1 MYTAYKNAR
10 IFNTDSR
17 KFEDGTLIVK
27 DCIIEKISHSVGD
40 CANADAIVDIG
51 GDCIIPGLVDIHTH
65 GRTGFDY
72 TSADENQLSA
82 MLKSYA
88 AAGTTSLM
96 ATLASAPIAQYEAAI
111 DAINHK
117 RNNSGQGEA
126 QIMGVHLEGRYI
138 NPLRRGAHAA
148 ELLALPN
155 NDELSGLIMR
165 MLPLPIHVS
174 CAPELE
180 NGESFIRHAISLG
193 ATVSLAHSDASYE
206 QSLEA
211 VSWGA
216 VSFTHLYNAM
226 CPIMHRYPGNAVAAL
241 MCDKAYAELICDGL
255 HIAPPM
261 IALAG
266 RAKPADKIVLI
277 TDSMEAAGC
286 DDGQYS
292 LAGTKV
298 TVKDGLAI
306 NNEGKIAGSTLNL
319 FTGMCNYAKFCG
331 IPIEEAICA
340 ATINPATLV
349 LGENP
354 SIGKLAASKKA
365 DFIVLKITGEAPEIK
380 DVYIGGAKI

>member
-1 MYTAYKNAR
+1 MHTAYKNAL
-10 IFNTDSR
+10 IFNSDTR
-17 KFEDGTLIVK
+17 RFEEGTLILK
-27 DCIIEKISHSVGD
+27 DGIIEKITDLADD
-40 CANADAIVDIG
+40 CANIDDTVDVG
-51 GDCIIPGLVDIHTH
+51 GARIIPGLVDIHTH
-65 GRTGFDY
+65 GRAGFDFTY
-72 TSADENQLSA
+72 ADGDSLSV

-96 ATLASAPIAQYEAAI
+96 ATFASAPISDYETAI
-111 DAINHK
+111 DAVNIK
-117 RNNSGQGEA
+117 RRNRSEGEA
-126 QIMGVHLEGRYI
+126 QIMGMHLEGRYI
-138 NPLRRGAHAA
+138 NPLRRGAHAT
-148 ELLALPN
+148 ELLAPPN
-155 NDELSGLIMR
+155 NDELSGLTMR

-180 NGESFIRHAISLG
+180 NGESFIRHAVSLG

-226 CPIMHRYPGNAVAAL
+226 RPILHRNPGNAVAAL
-241 MCDKAYAELICDGL
+241 MCDTACAELICDGL

-261 IALAG
+261 IALAS
-266 RAKPADKIVLI
+266 RAKPRDKVILI

-306 NNEGKIAGSTLNL
+306 NNEGNIAGSTLNL
-319 FTGMCNYAKFCG
+319 FTGMCNYAKFCSV
-331 IPIEEAICA
+331 PIEEAICA
-340 ATINPATLV
+340 ATINPAKLV
-349 LGENP
+349 LGGNP
-354 SIGKLAASKKA
+354 DIGKLEKGKKA
-365 DFIVLKITGEAPEIK
+365 DFIVLKNDTDCPQIK
-380 DVYIGGAKI
+380 DVYIGGVKI